1 MRKVKLFIL
10 TAVMSICMSITA
22 LAGQWIQD
30 NNGWRYQVENGKYPV
45 NDWLQDN
52 GKWYHFHG
60 NGYMQTGWLEISS
73 KWY

>member
-45 NDWLQDN
+45 ND
-52 GKWYHFHG
+52 
-60 NGYMQTGWLEISS
+60 
-73 KWY
+73 